1 LGALNAQFIASGSRL
16 AVSLPRVHSIDT
28 APPTAKDRTMN
39 TNTFFQRAVS
49 FSFAAIV
56 TVMTL
61 AAVDSLAKQEPSAAQ
76 MARAAVSAQA

>member
-1 LGALNAQFIASGSRL
+1 
-16 AVSLPRVHSIDT
+16 
-28 APPTAKDRTMN
+28 MN
-39 TNTFFQRAVS
+39 TSTLLHRAVS

-61 AAVDSLAKQEPSAAQ
+61 AGVDSLAKQEPSAAQ

>member
-1 LGALNAQFIASGSRL
+1 
-16 AVSLPRVHSIDT
+16 
-28 APPTAKDRTMN
+28 MN
-39 TNTFFQRAVS
+39 TSNILHRAVS

-76 MARAAVSAQA
+76 MARAAASVQA